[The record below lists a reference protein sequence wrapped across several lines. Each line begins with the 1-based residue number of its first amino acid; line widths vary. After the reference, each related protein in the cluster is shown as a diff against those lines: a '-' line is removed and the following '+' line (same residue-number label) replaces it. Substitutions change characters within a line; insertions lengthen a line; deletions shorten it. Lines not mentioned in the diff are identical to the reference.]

1 MPEQDTDELYKV
13 PLAEFVRARDT
24 ISARRRAAGDKDG
37 AAEVKR
43 VRRPTLPAWA
53 ANQVVWHAPS
63 EWQRLQAAAGALRRG
78 HETGASADELRRASR
93 EQREALQACESRA
106 AGFLVA
112 SGHGAT
118 PMVVQKASGTLQA
131 LAYGVAGAEPGR
143 VQEELPPPAFEALAG
158 MGLGAPERR
167 PEAST
172 SAPSPAAPPP
182 AAPARAS
189 VSSLAEAARHRAEAH
204 ARERD
209 SAREEQQAR
218 EEQRARRRVAIGAA
232 EERLARATRALGQAR
247 TEVGAHE
254 KKLQELEQAA
264 ETARRAA
271 DKSRRALAAAE
282 AEAAA
287 ADAALEALRGG
298 GAEG

>member
-43 VRRPTLPAWA
+43 VRRPSLPAWA
-53 ANQVVWHAPS
+53 ANQVVWHAPA

-78 HETGASADELRRASR
+78 HEIGASADELRRAGR

-106 AGFLVA
+106 AGFLAA
-112 SGHGAT
+112 SGHAAT
-118 PMVVQKASGTLQA
+118 PAVVQKASGTLQA
-131 LAYGVAGAEPGR
+131 LAYGVAGAKPGR
-143 VQEELPPPAFEALAG
+143 VQEELPPPGFEVLAG

-167 PEAST
+167 AEAST
-172 SAPSPAAPPP
+172 S
-182 AAPARAS
+182 APARAS
-189 VSSLAEAARHRAEAH
+189 VSSLAEAARHRAEQH
-204 ARERD
+204 AQERER
-209 SAREEQQAR
+209 AREEQQAR
-218 EEQRARRRVAIGAA
+218 GQQKAREQERARGLAAIGAA

-247 TEVGAHE
+247 TEVVAHE
-254 KKLQELEQAA
+254 RKRQELEQSA
-264 ETARRAA
+264 EAARRAA
-271 DKSRRALAAAE
+271 DKARRALADAE
-282 AEAAA
+282 AEAAD